1 MKKFF
6 LLLFLTLSLLSVIYA
21 SNPKITVVPEEC
33 LVNNS
38 VYVIYQWEAPYAVE
52 DFKVIVYSD
61 AVDFENPTIL
71 YKGIAKDTEVF
82 HIFKGKAIKPG
93 NHTINVY
100 MKYMVDGAYIKKKF
114 AFNISILRKIQ
125 YVEEVKVVEKI
136 IEKNV
141 TSTNI
146 NKTSVINNKTNITT
160 EKTPIIKKEENKTD
174 NIKKT
179 ESPGDNQKN
188 TAPEITDELNDIFM
202 DVMYGI
208 AGLVLGVVFGF
219 VTMYVIRM

>member
-1 MKKFF
+1 MRKFL

-38 VYVIYQWEAPYAVE
+38 VYVIFQWKTPYAVE
-52 DFKVIVYSD
+52 DFKVVVYSD
-61 AVDFENPTIL
+61 VIDFENPIL
-71 YKGIAKDTEVF
+71 YYTGVTKDAEVF

-100 MKYMVDGAYIKKKF
+100 MKYMFDGAYIKKKF
-114 AFNISILRKIQ
+114 EFNISILPKIQ
-125 YVEEVKVVEKI
+125 YVEKVKVVEKI

-141 TSTNI
+141 TPTNI
-146 NKTSVINNKTNITT
+146 NKTVEVINNKTNVTT
-160 EKTPIIKKEENKTD
+160 TPIIKKEENKTENTN
-174 NIKKT
+174 NIKGSS
-179 ESPGDNQKN
+179 ESNQKN
-188 TAPEITDELNDIFM
+188 IAPEVSKELNSIFIE
-202 DVMYGI
+202 VMYGI